1 MSNHFF
7 LIIEKCYVS
16 RLKGNNQRRSW
27 DLKGKKVKRIPNS
40 KYVGEHKILLQFFFK
55 IVLNI

>member
-1 MSNHFF
+1 MFK
-7 LIIEKCYVS
+7 E
-16 RLKGNNQRRSW
+16 GNNQRRSW
-27 DLKGKKVKRIPNS
+27 DLKGKKLKRIPNS